1 MYSAININVII
12 TTINII
18 LENIVAKII
27 VITNQKG
34 GVGKSTVT
42 MNLAAGLA
50 NIKKA
55 KVLVFDGDPQ
65 GTASRWAASA
75 SDELP
80 YPANVVGL
88 SNHGEKAH
96 KEVAKFAKDYDYIL
110 VDCPPAVE
118 NNFTDSVLLIAD
130 LALVPIVPSPADLWA
145 AIGIRKLITN
155 VQTLNEGLE
164 ARLVA
169 NMCQPNTRMSAEAVN
184 IINDFGIKKLN
195 VDIHLRTI
203 YRKSTALGCS
213 VLDLDDEKAALEIT
227 KLTKEI
233 LSILK

>member
-1 MYSAININVII
+1 M
-12 TTINII
+12 
-18 LENIVAKII
+18 AKII
-27 VITNQKG
+27 VVTNQKG

-50 NIKKA
+50 KIKKA

-88 SNHGEKAH
+88 SHHGEKAH

-130 LALVPIVPSPADLWA
+130 LAIVPIVPSPADLWA
-145 AIGIRKLITN
+145 AVGIRKLITN
-155 VQTLNEGLE
+155 VQALNEDLQ

-169 NMCQPNTRMSAEAVN
+169 NMCQPNTKMSTEAVS
-184 IINDFGIKKLN
+184 IIDDFGIKKLN
-195 VDIHLRTI
+195 VNLHLRTI

-213 VLDLDDEKAALEIT
+213 VLDLEDEKAALEIT

-233 LSILK
+233 LNILKFR